1 MTDLTT
7 FKNETFGEVRTVIR
21 DGEPWFV
28 AADVC
33 EFFGVTNRNRVLQNL
48 DDDEKGGTQIDTPGG
63 TQTMTIINEAGL
75 YSLLFYLQPTKAR
88 GISDEQIAERCELL
102 RKYKRWIT
110 HEVIPTIRKH
120 GAYITAETAE
130 RLMADPDFQ
139 IKLLTRLRDEQ
150 EGRRIAE
157 AKVEKLEADNVKLSD
172 AVDELDKQVVKLS
185 ESRDCFEKHYRE
197 YRIKNYFTDFCM
209 EHGENLSI
217 RDTAK
222 ELGVK
227 ETEFTKLLVD
237 LKYLYRRPNNQNRLF
252 PYSTPKCSG
261 VFVVKEMQ
269 LSGGLTYQSQTLVT
283 PAGRAKL
290 TAECVKAGLLPM
302 ALEAPAFAWEV

>member
-7 FKNETFGEVRTVIR
+7 FKNETFGEVRTVMR

-33 EFFGVTNRNRVLQNL
+33 RAL
-48 DDDEKGGTQIDTPGG
+48 DIGNTSMALERLDNDEKMTLSLTDSHSGQRGGAQSY
-63 TQTMTIINEAGL
+63 TIINEAGL
-75 YSLLFYLQPTKAR
+75 YTLVLGSRKPEAKAF
-88 GISDEQIAERCELL
+88 
-102 RKYKRWIT
+102 KRWIT
-110 HEVIPTIRKH
+110 HEVIPSIRKH
-120 GAYITAETAE
+120 GAYLTAETAE

-157 AKVEKLEADNVKLSD
+157 AKVEELEADNVKLSD

-185 ESRDCFEKHYRE
+185 ESRDYFEKHYRE

-237 LKYLYRRPNNQNRLF
+237 LKYLYRRPNKQNRLF
-252 PYSTPKCSG
+252 PYSTSKCNG

>member
-7 FKNETFGEVRTVIR
+7 FKNETFGEVRTVTR

-33 EFFGVTNRNRVLQNL
+33 RALELDRTAIRRL
-48 DDDEKGGTQIDTPGG
+48 DDDEKGVHLTQTPGG
-63 TQTMTIINEAGL
+63 EQEVTIINEAGL
-75 YSLLFYLQPTKAR
+75 YALVLGSRKPEAKAF
-88 GISDEQIAERCELL
+88 
-102 RKYKRWIT
+102 KRWIT

-157 AKVEKLEADNVKLSD
+157 AKVEELEADNVKLSD

-185 ESRDCFEKHYRE
+185 ESRDYFEKHYRE

-237 LKYLYRRPNNQNRLF
+237 KKYLYRRPNKQNRLF

-302 ALEAPAFAWEV
+302 TIEAPAFAWEV

>member
-1 MTDLTT
+1 MNELQIINQQEVLGKDFKVYGTPEEPLFLAKDVAEWIEHSDVSMMMRSVDDTD
-7 FKNETFGEVRTVIR
+7 K
-21 DGEPWFV
+21 
-28 AADVC
+28 
-33 EFFGVTNRNRVLQNL
+33 VTNNVCTL
-48 DDDEKGGTQIDTPGG
+48 GGN
-63 TQTMTIINEAGL
+63 QTAWFLTEAGL
-75 YSLLFYLQPTKAR
+75 YEVLMLSRKPIAKQFKAKVKE
-88 GISDEQIAERCELL
+88 ILKS
-102 RKYKRWIT
+102 
-110 HEVIPTIRKH
+110 IRKH

-157 AKVEKLEADNVKLSD
+157 AKVEELEADNVKLSD
-172 AVDELDKQVVKLS
+172 AVDELDKQVMKLT
-185 ESRDCFEKHYRE
+185 ESRNYFEKHYRE

-227 ETEFTKLLVD
+227 ATEFTKLLVD
-237 LKYLYRRPNNQNRLF
+237 KKYLYRRPHKQNRLF
-252 PYSTPKCSG
+252 PYSTPKCNG
-261 VFVVKEMQ
+261 VFVVKEYQ
-269 LSGGLTYQSQTLVT
+269 LSGGLTYQTQTLVT

>member
-1 MTDLTT
+1 MNKLQT
-7 FKNETFGEVRTVIR
+7 FKNETFGEVRTVMR

-33 EFFGVTNRNRVLQNL
+33 RAL
-48 DDDEKGGTQIDTPGG
+48 DIGNTSMALERLDNDEKMTLSLTDSHSGQRGGAQSY
-63 TQTMTIINEAGL
+63 TIINEAGL
-75 YSLLFYLQPTKAR
+75 YTLVLGSRKPEAKAF
-88 GISDEQIAERCELL
+88 
-102 RKYKRWIT
+102 KRWIT
-110 HEVIPTIRKH
+110 HEVIPSIRKH
-120 GAYITAETAE
+120 GAYLTAETAE

-157 AKVEKLEADNVKLSD
+157 AKVEELEADNVKLSD

-185 ESRDCFEKHYRE
+185 ESRDYFEKHYRE

-227 ETEFTKLLVD
+227 ETDFTKLLID
-237 LKYLYRRPNNQNRLF
+237 KKYLYRRPNQQNRLF
-252 PYSTPKCSG
+252 LYSTPKCNG

>member
-7 FKNETFGEVRTVIR
+7 FKNETFGEVRTVMR

-110 HEVIPTIRKH
+110 HEVIPSIRKH
-120 GAYITAETAE
+120 GAYLTAETAE

-157 AKVEKLEADNVKLSD
+157 AKVEELEADNVKLSD

-185 ESRDCFEKHYRE
+185 ESRDYFEKHYRE

-209 EHGENLSI
+209 EHVENLSI

-237 LKYLYRRPNNQNRLF
+237 LKYLYRRPNKQNRLF
-252 PYSTPKCSG
+252 PYSTPKCNG

>member
-7 FKNETFGEVRTVIR
+7 FKNETFGEVRTVMR

-33 EFFGVTNRNRVLQNL
+33 RAL
-48 DDDEKGGTQIDTPGG
+48 DIGNTSMALERLDNDEKMTLSLTDSHSGQRGGAQSY
-63 TQTMTIINEAGL
+63 TIINEAGL
-75 YSLLFYLQPTKAR
+75 YTLVLGSRKPEAKAF
-88 GISDEQIAERCELL
+88 
-102 RKYKRWIT
+102 KRWIT
-110 HEVIPTIRKH
+110 HEVIPSIRKH
-120 GAYITAETAE
+120 GAYLTAETAE

-157 AKVEKLEADNVKLSD
+157 AKVEELEADNVKLSD

-185 ESRDCFEKHYRE
+185 ESRDYFEKHYRE

-237 LKYLYRRPNNQNRLF
+237 LKYLYRRPNKQNRLF
-252 PYSTPKCSG
+252 PYSTPKCNG